1 MPSVNDE
8 VGELIGRLT
17 AAMVN
22 YPELEPRISK
32 TVENL
37 QSLLISPER
46 SMQYAIDDLQTLFF
60 QLHRV
65 FERFPE
71 LRKEIKP
78 IIELIEH
85 LLGPQ

>member
-1 MPSVNDE
+1 MSVNDE
-8 VGELIGRLT
+8 VSELIGRLT

-22 YPELEPRISK
+22 YPELEPRLSK

-37 QSLLISPER
+37 QGLLVSPER
-46 SMQYAIDDLQTLFF
+46 GMQYAIDDLQTLFF

-85 LLGPQ
+85 LIGPA

>member
-1 MPSVNDE
+1 MSVNDE

-22 YPELEPRISK
+22 YPELEPRFRK

-37 QSLLISPER
+37 QSLLLNGQG
-46 SMQYAIDDLQTLFF
+46 MQYAIDDLQTLFF

>member
-1 MPSVNDE
+1 MSVNDE

-46 SMQYAIDDLQTLFF
+46 AMQYTVDDLQTLFF

-71 LRKEIKP
+71 LRKEIRP

>member
-1 MPSVNDE
+1 MSVNDE

-22 YPELEPRISK
+22 YPELEPRLK
-32 TVENL
+32 TTVENL
-37 QSLLISPER
+37 QSLLISPDR
-46 SMQYAIDDLQTLFF
+46 AMQYTVDDLQTLFF